1 MVAASTGQWHLITSS
16 AGRDGSIAIHQDAEL
31 SLARLAPG
39 QELSHQPRQGRHVW
53 LHVAEGE
60 VTVNGQTLAGGDA
73 IGVSE
78 EAVLQVI
85 AVKPSQVLLFDLN

>member
-53 LHVAEGE
+53 LHVAEGQ
-60 VTVNGQTLAGGDA
+60 VDVNGKLLKSGDA
-73 IGVSE
+73 VAADDKELLSLKAME
-78 EAVLQVI
+78 
-85 AVKPSQVLLFDLN
+85 PTQVLLFDMN